1 MGDKELDI
9 CWRLLEISGNFSCGP
24 DYDYP
29 LLAVETGIDTLSC
42 TDFKDTIRELK
53 GLSFIYRGVSLT
65 EGLCVVQC
73 HCKNEAALWLLQL
86 QVKCNKHFKGCR
98 NDSARVKGCMAVQ
111 E

>member
-1 MGDKELDI
+1 MQIRHEVYERSHLRILHQVGDKELDI

-53 GLSFIYRGVSLT
+53 GCPLFI
-65 EGLCVVQC
+65 EGCP
-73 HCKNEAALWLLQL
+73 
-86 QVKCNKHFKGCR
+86 
-98 NDSARVKGCMAVQ
+98 
-111 E
+111 